1 MCAKS
6 RKTGRGQSKEV
17 AIYSRQP
24 QEVRISLSSAREE
37 EEEEREVDSSEHF
50 PPDSIAGE
58 YSMTS
63 RFSSLTQML
72 EPLRNSVK

>member
-17 AIYSRQP
+17 AIYSKQP
-24 QEVRISLSSAREE
+24 QEVRISLSSAGE

-58 YSMTS
+58 YYMTN
-63 RFSSLTQML
+63 RYSSLTEML